1 MRWINGNALSII
13 DVRELELL
21 GSVLLDDPNRGAANP
36 SACAWSSD
44 SKTLVVA
51 HAGTH
56 EISVI
61 DFPALLQRI
70 LDMPA
75 PIHPKLLETL
85 NSASARTG
93 LRHLPPLLPS
103 PRQRIKLPKAILATL
118 GHRTQQFS
126 LCRQLLLDTLSII
139 DLSKA
144 PPTVESSGSGRSCP

>member
-75 PIHPKLLETL
+75 PFTPNYWKRSTRHPARNWPTPLT
-85 NSASARTG
+85 SAS
-93 LRHLPPLLPS
+93 S
-103 PRQRIKLPKAILATL
+103 PAPVSESNWPKAIL
-118 GHRTQQFS
+118 GHARSPYSAIQFVSPITSRT
-126 LCRQLLLDTLSII
+126 R
-139 DLSKA
+139 
-144 PPTVESSGSGRSCP
+144 